1 MTDSYTM
8 KEYIK
13 EMDKR
18 QGERLDNIL
27 SEVKKTNG
35 RVSELEKWRAY
46 LTGAVALAILI
57 GIPNVLQII
66 Q

>member
-1 MTDSYTM
+1 MSDNFTI

-35 RVSELEKWRAY
+35 RVFELEKWRAY

>member
-1 MTDSYTM
+1 MSDNFTI